1 MPLSVSEKRERNNKR
16 KREWRSKNKERYKEI
31 VKKSVE
37 KNKEKIKK
45 RQKNYRTKNK
55 LKIKEKYLENREE
68 NLKQKREYKLKNKAK
83 IRVDAKKYRTEN
95 ANKIKAYFEVYNEKN
110 KEKLRE
116 KRKKHYEKNKERT
129 LLINRIW
136 LQNNKNLRTKQQS
149 TYSRKRRKT
158 DILFKL
164 SDNMRTRLRSF
175 LRSKGLKKNKRTFD
189 LIGCTPLELRTHLEK
204 QFEPGMTWNNHTN
217 FGWHVDHIIPLSSA
231 KTREDIEILCHYTN
245 LQPLWWDD
253 NLEKKADINY
263 IKADPKFKKIIFR
276 KLYSKENKLKQ
287 IDIDIKKILKKYD
300 PDLEVGLTI
309 NKKPN
314 GSFEA
319 ILLSALSN

>member
-1 MPLSVSEKRERNNKR
+1 MTLSLSKKRERNNKR
-16 KREWRSKNKERYKEI
+16 KREWRLKNKERYKEI

-68 NLKQKREYKLKNKAK
+68 NLKQRREYKLKNKVK

-110 KEKLRE
+110 KEKLKE
-116 KRKKHYEKNKERT
+116 SRKKHYLRNKERT
-129 LLINRIW
+129 LLINTIW
-136 LQNNKNLRTKQQS
+136 LKNNRAVRNKQTAAYAQ
-149 TYSRKRRKT
+149 KRRKT
-158 DILFKL
+158 DPLFKL
-164 SDNMRTRLRSF
+164 ADVVRTRLRSF
-175 LRSKGLKKNKRTFD
+175 LRSKGLKKNKGTFD

-245 LQPLWWDD
+245 LQPLWWYE

-263 IKADPKFKKIIFR
+263 IKADSKFKNIIFR
-276 KLYSKENKLKQ
+276 KLYSKNSTLREL
-287 IDIDIKKILKKYD
+287 DTDVKKILKKYD
-300 PDLEVGLTI
+300 PDLDIGLTV

-319 ILLSALSN
+319 ILLSTMSN